1 MSAKVSILVPIY
13 NVSQFIE
20 RCAVSLF
27 EQTFQDIEYIFVN
40 DCTPDDSID
49 VLNKVIARYPNR
61 QSQIKIINHTEN
73 KGIAFVRNNGIQN
86 AKGIFIISVDGDD
99 YIDENMVELMYSK
112 ALQANADIVVCDFLL
127 EWENVTKHAI
137 QNIGNSKEDFLKLV
151 LSFNTSVGLC
161 NKMFKREIYID
172 HNIKAIDGCNMGEDF
187 MICSQL
193 VYYSNKI
200 AKIDSPLYH
209 YIQTNNTSYTKNITK
224 KSIKSVVEILN
235 HLTLFFEEKT
245 DYNSYREFLL
255 KGKLRKKI
263 EFFMFSNSNDWK
275 FISSVFRET
284 DEVDDLSFLSFNE
297 KNVNFFIEKKF
308 YFLLKIY
315 KNIYYKLFNLIQKL
329 KGR

>member
-1 MSAKVSILVPIY
+1 MNDGRDFIRYRIRQFDHGRRIFRHGCPNGDVHSDGVRWLARGACRQNILL
-13 NVSQFIE
+13 QFFILLLDARIAAWIE
-20 RCAVSLF
+20 PRHILR
-27 EQTFQDIEYIFVN
+27 
-40 DCTPDDSID
+40 PGM
-49 VLNKVIARYPNR
+49 R
-61 QSQIKIINHTEN
+61 
-73 KGIAFVRNNGIQN
+73 GIAHLADFRG
-86 AKGIFIISVDGDD
+86 S
-99 YIDENMVELMYSK
+99 
-112 ALQANADIVVCDFLL
+112 DIVVCDFLL

-263 EFFMFSNSNDWK
+263 EFFMFS
-275 FISSVFRET
+275 T
-284 DEVDDLSFLSFNE
+284 
-297 KNVNFFIEKKF
+297 
-308 YFLLKIY
+308 LKI
-315 KNIYYKLFNLIQKL
+315 KVW
-329 KGR
+329 R